1 MDKYTDMLDAIVEH
15 LGGAGNIEGVTHCA
29 TRLRFTLRDR
39 SKADMDAIEEVPGV
53 LGTQVGTGTHQ
64 VLIGTH
70 VGDVYDELVSR
81 PGITGRGEVGDSLDE
96 GDGAEA
102 PAPERIGL
110 LDRFTRMMSAVY
122 SPYIPVLATGGIASG
137 VVGLL
142 SNAGILSTDTLTY
155 QAFYAIFYGLI
166 YFFPIML
173 AYTAA
178 KHFKCNEYV
187 AAALGAALV
196 YPDVAQYLVAGE
208 TANMFGIDFPAFSFS
223 GSFIPILLAVFC
235 MSYLERWLKRALPQA
250 VQFTAVP
257 AICLFVFVPL
267 TIMVFGPIG
276 SFVANGIADIY
287 MALANF
293 RVVSGILMGA
303 FFSLVILV
311 GMHWALTPI
320 QLAILAEQGH
330 EFGLAASGLGNY
342 AVLGVCLAVLVFS
355 QDRGMKQ
362 TAGSAAFALA
372 LPGISE
378 PGLYGVVLKDK
389 RFIGAMCAAGAL
401 GGLVCALTGVY
412 ATNFAFAGLLSFGG
426 WLNTIN
432 LGGYVAS
439 IAVSIVAAFI
449 FTTALMRMP
458 AKRSAA

>member
-1 MDKYTDMLDAIVEH
+1 MSTYTTMLDAIIEH
-15 LGGAGNIEGVTHCA
+15 LGGVDNIEGVTHCA
-29 TRLRFTLRDR
+29 TRLRFRLKDKT
-39 SKADMDAIEEVPGV
+39 KADMDAIDELDGV

-70 VGDVYDELVSR
+70 VGDVYDELVKR
-81 PGITGRGEVGDSLDE
+81 PGIHGHGEVADSLADTDDTKARE
-96 GDGAEA
+96 K
-102 PAPERIGL
+102 ISL
-110 LDRFTRMMSAVY
+110 IDRFTRMMSAVY

-142 SNAGILSTDTLTY
+142 SNAGILSTDSLTY
-155 QAFYAIFYGLI
+155 QAFYAIFYALI
-166 YFFPIML
+166 YFFPITL

-196 YPDVAQYLVAGE
+196 YPDVANYLVAGE
-208 TANMFGIDFPAFSFS
+208 TANMFGISFPAFNFS

-235 MSYLERWLKRALPQA
+235 MSYLERWLKRVLPQA
-250 VQFTAVP
+250 IQFTAVP

-293 RVVSGILMGA
+293 RVISGVLMGA
-303 FFSLVILV
+303 FYSLVILV

-320 QLAILAEQGH
+320 QLAVLAEQGK

-342 AVLGVCLAVLVFS
+342 AVLGICLGALVFS
-355 QDRGMKQ
+355 HNRSMKQ
-362 TAGSAAFALA
+362 AAGSAAFALA

-389 RFIGAMCAAGAL
+389 RFIGAMCLAGAL

-432 LGGYVAS
+432 LAGYVAS
-439 IAVSIVAAFI
+439 IVVSIAAGFAFTAFI
-449 FTTALMRMP
+449 IKTS
-458 AKRSAA
+458 KREIA